1 MRYAIAELIGERV
14 VARRTRRRLTQQQV
28 AERIGISRQALS
40 SIERGAQTPHWPTL
54 YAVAGVLRCAA
65 VDGRIECTVDDAGKR
80 LPEILAA
87 VQAEGAVVR
96 DIQVR
101 EPELEEVFVELAR

>member
-1 MRYAIAELIGERV
+1 RSRCGASRQLARNGVGGGLKYAIAQLIGVRV

-54 YAVAGVLRCAA
+54 YAVAGVLHCDIYALLPTYRQVKAL
-65 VDGRIECTVDDAGKR
+65 DGKR
-80 LPEILAA
+80 ER
-87 VQAEGAVVR
+87 VT
-96 DIQVR
+96 
-101 EPELEEVFVELAR
+101 